1 MKISEFKKLE
11 KKING
16 QNFNQGYK
24 TINAVMTVLSYF
36 GHVASIFLAYFMLSK
51 ILSGAMTD
59 NKVAVFIATIVILG
73 GLELLK
79 RDIFDKFSIQY
90 LKLKTLGK
98 DVLPLFLLSIAII
111 GLSFYA
117 SISGA
122 HEYASKGAKIETD
135 AKAGLDKYSDSITK
149 VYSVKIEGI
158 EKEKGLKEKPL
169 LILYKQQTELGEL
182 ALKGSLSKDQKK
194 LEKNLPAKI
203 KELEDKN
210 KSFIDDKK
218 KEILDL
224 EKERDAEIE
233 KHKKEVD
240 AESKGKKED
249 NSKNSFAFVI
259 ISTLIEIVILAGVY
273 FNEYYKFRSYR
284 EFRDKIERDPNY
296 QKWLLFNEI
305 LEVVYTEDTKMN
317 QKLPSNKSIIEMCK
331 ANDII
336 VLPKDMTNFLKSMA
350 SLGIVKT
357 SGSAR
362 YINKQR
368 DQALETLKKHFNI
381 E

>member
-11 KKING
+11 KKINS

-59 NKVAVFIATIVILG
+59 NQVAVFIATVVILG

-90 LKLKTLGK
+90 LKLKTFGK
-98 DVLPLFLLSIAII
+98 DVLPLFLLSITII

-122 HEYASKGAKIETD
+122 HEYASKSDKIEIEAKEGIDKYADSLTVVYGKDISAIEVEIKSEKDAFNSKDLLLSTLQAKAAEGKLSRDQRATIADLGTQKKDLD
-135 AKAGLDKYSDSITK
+135 AKVEAL
-149 VYSVKIEGI
+149 EG
-158 EKEKGLKEKPL
+158 
-169 LILYKQQTELGEL
+169 
-182 ALKGSLSKDQKK
+182 
-194 LEKNLPAKI
+194 KI
-203 KELEDKN
+203 KEK
-210 KSFIDDKK
+210 KSERDGLIEEHKK
-218 KEILDL
+218 KVE
-224 EKERDAEIE
+224 
-233 KHKKEVD
+233 

-259 ISTLIEIVILAGVY
+259 ISTLIELVILAGVY

-284 EFRDKIERDPNY
+284 EFRDKIEKDPNY
-296 QKWLLFNEI
+296 QKWLLYNEI
-305 LEVVYTEDTKMN
+305 LEVVYSEEAKMN
-317 QKLPSNKSIIEMCK
+317 QKLPSNKGMIEMCK
-331 ANDII
+331 LSDII
-336 VLPKDMTNFLKSMA
+336 VLPRDMTDFLKSMA
-350 SLGIVKT
+350 SLGIIKA
-357 SGSAR
+357 SGSTR

-368 DQALETLKKHFNI
+368 DLAFEILRKHFNI

>member
-11 KKING
+11 KKINE

-59 NKVAVFIATIVILG
+59 NKVAVFIATVVILG

-90 LKLKTLGK
+90 LKLRTFGK

-122 HEYASKGAKIETD
+122 HEYATKSDKIETE
-135 AKAGLDKYSDSITK
+135 AKAGIDKYADSITA
-149 VYSVKIEGI
+149 VYGKDISSIEI
-158 EKEKGLKEKPL
+158 EIKSEKD
-169 LILYKQQTELGEL
+169 
-182 ALKGSLSKDQKK
+182 AFNSKDLLLSTLQAKAAEGRLSRDQRATIADLGAQKK
-194 LEKNLPAKI
+194 DLDAKVESLEGKI
-203 KELEDKN
+203 KE
-210 KSFIDDKK
+210 KK
-218 KEILDL
+218 
-224 EKERDAEIE
+224 KERDAQIE
-233 KHKKEVD
+233 ERKKEVD
-240 AESKGKKED
+240 SESKGKKED

-259 ISTLIEIVILAGVY
+259 ISTLIELVILAGVY
-273 FNEYYKFRSYR
+273 FNEYYKFRSYK
-284 EFRDKIERDPNY
+284 EFRDKIEKDPNY
-296 QKWLLFNEI
+296 QKWLLYNEI
-305 LEVVYTEDTKMN
+305 LDVVYSEDAKMN
-317 QKLPSNKSIIEMCK
+317 QKLPSNKGMIEMCK
-331 ANDII
+331 LSDII
-336 VLPKDMTNFLKSMA
+336 VLPRDMTDFLKSMA
-350 SLGIVKT
+350 SLGIIKS
-357 SGSAR
+357 SGSTR

-368 DQALETLKKHFNI
+368 DLAFEILRKHFNI